1 MQQSP
6 GQLHDRAMIS
16 ASSLLPAEIETV
28 AELRELYRAAESRA
42 ARLRLLSAGGHALA
56 LAEPATIWA
65 VVQDCAERLA
75 YFLGHARA
83 EVSLAGHGLPIP
95 RPGQDGAV
103 LGRIAIGSL
112 AGLEDIADTEDREAA
127 RLLIELMGIALDRVN
142 REDERTRILAALRE
156 REQRLEWL
164 VGTIF
169 SAQEDERR
177 RVSQELHD
185 GVAQTATALLRLLE
199 GSSAAGLADLPGAER
214 ARLAG
219 IARDLVRELRAIIGG
234 LRPTL
239 LDDLGLEAALR
250 ALGESLEQDGFAV
263 AVTLPDTALDWPA
276 HVESALF
283 RVAQEAVAN
292 IRKHAGGPCRVEI
305 ALAAGNGAIRQLSVR
320 DFGRGPNGA
329 IASGGG
335 EAAGNHV
342 GIDVMRERMA
352 AIGGQ
357 LDWQGTADGVT
368 VIATLA
374 VGA

>member
-6 GQLHDRAMIS
+6 GQLHDWAMIS

-83 EVSLAGHGLPIP
+83 EVSFAGKGLPIP
-95 RPGQDGAV
+95 RPGQDGVV

-199 GSSAAGLADLPGAER
+199 GSSATGLADLPGAER

-250 ALGESLEQDGFAV
+250 ALGETLEQDGFAV
-263 AVTLPDTALDWPA
+263 TVTLPDTALDWPA

-292 IRKHAGGPCRVEI
+292 IRKHAGGACRVEV
-305 ALAAGNGAIRQLSVR
+305 ALAAGNGVTRQLTVR
-320 DFGRGPNGA
+320 DFGRGPNGSA
-329 IASGGG
+329 TG
-335 EAAGNHV
+335 EGSEAEGNHV

-357 LDWQGTADGVT
+357 LDWRGGTDGVT
-368 VIATLA
+368 VIATLP

>member
-1 MQQSP
+1 
-6 GQLHDRAMIS
+6 MIS

-56 LAEPATIWA
+56 LAEPDTVWT

-75 YFLGHARA
+75 YFLGHAWA
-83 EVSLAGHGLPIP
+83 TVSADGPGLAIP
-95 RPGQDGAV
+95 RPGQAEAV

-112 AGLEDIADTEDREAA
+112 TSLDDIADAEDREAA
-127 RLLIELMGIALDRVN
+127 RLLIELIGIALDRAN

-156 REQRLEWL
+156 REARLEWL
-164 VGTIF
+164 VGSIF

-199 GSSAAGLADLPGAER
+199 GSSTSGAADLPGAER

-250 ALGESLEQDGFAV
+250 ALGETLEQDGFAV
-263 AVTLPDTALDWPA
+263 TVTVPDTVLDWPA
-276 HVESALF
+276 HAESALF

-305 ALAAGNGAIRQLSVR
+305 VVAAEGEIRRLIVR
-320 DFGRGPNGA
+320 DFGIGPDRA
-329 IASGGG
+329 RSTAEPGGQ
-335 EAAGNHV
+335 GNHV
-342 GIDVMRERMA
+342 GIAVMRERMA
-352 AIGGQ
+352 AIGGR
-357 LDWQGTADGVT
+357 LDWHASPTGVT
-368 VIATLA
+368 VTATLP
-374 VGA
+374 GLS

>member
-1 MQQSP
+1 
-6 GQLHDRAMIS
+6 MIS

-56 LAEPATIWA
+56 LAEPDTIWA

-83 EVSLAGHGLPIP
+83 EVTEAGPGLPIP

-112 AGLEDIADTEDREAA
+112 TSLDDVVDAEDREAA
-127 RLLIELMGIALDRVN
+127 RLLIELMGIALDRAK
-142 REDERTRILAALRE
+142 REDERARILAALQE
-156 REQRLEWL
+156 REARLEWL
-164 VGTIF
+164 VGSIF

-177 RVSQELHD
+177 RVSHELHD

-199 GSSAAGLADLPGAER
+199 GSSAAGLADLPGTER

-219 IARDLVRELRAIIGG
+219 IARELVRELRAVIGG

-250 ALGESLEQDGFAV
+250 ALGETLERDGFAV
-263 AVTLPDTALDWPA
+263 EVTLPRTALDWPVHA
-276 HVESALF
+276 ENALF

-305 ALAAGNGAIRQLSVR
+305 VLEVSKPDGERRLSVR
-320 DFGRGPNGA
+320 DFGRGLIQP
-329 IASGGG
+329 GGG
-335 EAAGNHV
+335 AGSEVLGNHV
-342 GIDVMRERMA
+342 GIDVMCERMA
-352 AIGGQ
+352 AIGGR
-357 LDWQGTADGVT
+357 LDWHGGAQGVT
-368 VIATLA
+368 VTATLG
-374 VGA
+374 GAN

>member
-1 MQQSP
+1 
-6 GQLHDRAMIS
+6 MIS

-56 LAEPATIWA
+56 LAEPDTVWT

-83 EVSLAGHGLPIP
+83 TVSADGPGLAIP
-95 RPGQDGAV
+95 RPGQAEAV

-112 AGLEDIADTEDREAA
+112 TSLDDIADAEDREAA
-127 RLLIELMGIALDRVN
+127 RLLIELIGIALDRAN

-156 REQRLEWL
+156 REARLEWL
-164 VGTIF
+164 VGSIF

-199 GSSAAGLADLPGAER
+199 GSSTSGAADLPGAER

-250 ALGESLEQDGFAV
+250 ALGETLEQDGFAV
-263 AVTLPDTALDWPA
+263 TVTVPDTVLDWPA
-276 HVESALF
+276 HAESALF

-305 ALAAGNGAIRQLSVR
+305 VVAAEGEIRRLIVR
-320 DFGRGPNGA
+320 DFGIGPDRA
-329 IASGGG
+329 RSTAEPGGQ
-335 EAAGNHV
+335 GNHV
-342 GIDVMRERMA
+342 GIAVMRERMA
-352 AIGGQ
+352 AIGGR
-357 LDWQGTADGVT
+357 LDWHASPTGVT
-368 VIATLA
+368 VTATLP
-374 VGA
+374 GLS